1 MRVLLDTVA
10 WIWSVS
16 AVDRLNLGARKL
28 LSDPSHELFFSSAS
42 AWEIALKAALGKLQ
56 FPESP
61 RTLVPREVARL
72 GLRPLPVTHQQALAT
87 YDLPRH
93 HRDPFDRLLI
103 AQAMEEKMTI
113 LTADRVFEKYAVDVV
128 WCGK

>member
-1 MRVLLDTVA
+1 ME
-10 WIWSVS
+10 
-16 AVDRLNLGARKL
+16 RLNPSAHDL
-28 LSDPSHELFFSSAS
+28 LSDPSQEVYFSSAS
-42 AWEIALKAALGKLQ
+42 AWEIVTKAALGKLQ

-72 GLRPLPVTHQQALAT
+72 GLRSLPVTQLHVLAV

-103 AQAMEEKMTI
+103 AQALEERMAL
-113 LTADRVFEKYAVDVV
+113 LTADRAFEKYKIDII